1 MIATPVL
8 LPRVLIVDD
17 DPALRQQLKFA
28 LEEQHEVAEA
38 TQAREAIEQLTVFD
52 PDVTIL
58 DLGLPPREQLPDEGY
73 RVLEHSL
80 ACSAGKMVV
89 LTGQGGEQITHEAI
103 RRGAFDY
110 LLKPAPLEQIVAAVS
125 RALLFLD
132 SERRLYE
139 QGVSRIN
146 VDVEMGKGLQSLRD
160 EAGRQLILK
169 VLRDTGFNVYLSA
182 KRLGV
187 KRETLYY
194 FIHKFGIRRPDD
206 A

>member
-1 MIATPVL
+1 MTASAAP

-17 DPALRQQLKFA
+17 DPALRQQLMFA
-28 LEEQHEVAEA
+28 LEERHQVAEA
-38 TQAREAIEQLTVFD
+38 SQAREAIEQLEAFD

-58 DLGLPPREQLPDEGY
+58 DLGLPPCEQTPDEGY
-73 RVLEHSL
+73 RVLEHALGHSGAKVL
-80 ACSAGKMVV
+80 V
-89 LTGQGGEQITHEAI
+89 LTGQGGEQIAHEAI

-110 LLKPAPLEQIVAAVS
+110 LVKPAPLGQIVAAVA

-169 VLRDTGFNVYLSA
+169 VLRDTGFNVYSSA
-182 KRLGV
+182 KQLGV

-194 FIHKFGIRRPDD
+194 FINKFGIKRPDD

>member
-1 MIATPVL
+1 MTAPAVT

-17 DPALRQQLKFA
+17 DPALRQQLVFA
-28 LEEQHEVAEA
+28 LEERHQVAEA
-38 TQAREAIEQLTVFD
+38 SRACEAIAQLEAFD
-52 PDVTIL
+52 PDMTIL
-58 DLGLPPREQLPDEGY
+58 DLGLPPAEQTPEEGC
-73 RVLEHSL
+73 RVLEHAL
-80 ACSAGKMVV
+80 GHSASKVLV
-89 LTGQGGEQITHEAI
+89 LTGQRGEQVAHEAI

-110 LLKPAPLEQIVAAVS
+110 LVKPTPLGQIIAAVT
-125 RALLFLD
+125 RALLFLA
-132 SERRLYE
+132 SERRLFE

-146 VDVEMGKGLQSLRD
+146 VDVEMGKGLQTLRD

-182 KRLGV
+182 KQLGV

-194 FIHKFGIRRPDD
+194 FINKFGIKRPED